1 MHAILTGEGPPYI
14 DANPRL
20 SSPPTRREPTWT
32 WSLILRPPLAVGR
45 VPERAVRRPGGC
57 ASPPN

>member
-32 WSLILRPPLAVGR
+32 WSLIQRTPLAVGR
-45 VPERAVRRPGGC
+45 VPERAVR
-57 ASPPN
+57 